1 MRNKWKRKSLAMLLA
16 LCMVFTMT
24 PAAFAADDGGGS
36 QTLQTD
42 VSDGAQSNEE
52 NALQAQ
58 IDSAESGATITLSE
72 DTTVASLTIPEDKN
86 ITLDLGGN
94 NLTLSGGVAVTDT
107 AYESGTFAALMN
119 SGTLSIVNGT
129 LTGTGTACLIINRDT
144 LNLGSDLTLSK
155 SGAGNAID
163 NLGGTVTSAA
173 NITVTSN
180 GYTAIVTYGGDVVV
194 NSGTI
199 NALAADVASEN
210 GQKENYGI
218 SVFNREYDNESAGA
232 SVTINGGS
240 ITTDAYVLSTNNIKS
255 GGSNPS
261 NVAINAGAFVSNNR
275 TAVYWPSAGTL
286 TVGTVGGDN
295 AAVSITAEKGSAI
308 EVCSG
313 TLAVNSG
320 TLKGSDSNDA
330 LNASSDMA
338 AAYRANS
345 GCAGIGDAVSIIA
358 RRGSG
363 YDTAALNVAINGGSF
378 SSSDNYAVRYF
389 DCNQVANAKQIDQ
402 DVDVAIKGGTFT
414 FTGSTQ
420 GSAIDASVVA
430 DDDKKFIS
438 GGTFSHDVSGY
449 VATGYSCT
457 GSGSNY
463 VVAES
468 EKGAMTVAPETTD
481 SGEVSASLEGI
492 YKSDDTVITGSGE
505 NQPSG
510 SNKNGEVAIDLTMA
524 TSTNDTKATLNVAE
538 DTAQSLGNAE
548 GLTVATNV
556 GTVQLNAVTL
566 DKVAQTTNDVAITI
580 EKKTTSDSS
589 AKVLYTVEVKSGDK
603 NLLPESAAD
612 NGTVTITVAKPANVE
627 DLQAWYVVGDPDKLV
642 YVEKLNTADA
652 EDGKIAININHLS
665 TIALTNGTPD
675 AQEAAVVTD
684 SNGAVTGRY
693 ATLNDAINNVLNGD
707 TITIQRDIPNA
718 TGISVESGKNFT
730 LDFAGHTYTLTGPG
744 AGSTNTETNGFQL
757 LEDSTIVFKN
767 GTIRIAENA
776 NNIKRIIQSYA
787 DVTFENMNFYAEN
800 QVGGEDL
807 ALSFNNGD
815 VTFTGD
821 TNVYVTN
828 PEKTTAFDTY
838 FWSSS
843 YPDGVSVTFDKDYTG
858 TIEGTILYDSMDAA
872 KGKLTIAGNGGT
884 FTKIAPSTTAGVDA
898 AANTG
903 ISISGGKYANPL
915 EPEWLEG
922 LNTELHSQQ
931 SGLYSYYT
939 SVDTALAA
947 AEPGDEVTV
956 LNASGTVATSDVTI
970 KYGNGSEDLT
980 LTVNNGTEITLPAA
994 PSRDGYTFD
1003 GWIVN
1008 GERYAAKAKVTI
1020 NADTIIYADWEP
1032 PYTGKYSYEVFTS
1045 VGDNGTISVDRY
1057 ATEGDKVTIEVA
1069 PDEAYLLDELV
1080 VTANGKEVA
1089 LTDNGDGTYTFT
1101 MPSADVKISAT
1112 FAEDPDWTEP
1122 EEPATDVSDIFIDVA
1137 PNAWYKDAVQYAYDN
1152 GLMTGV
1158 SANEFAPDA
1167 TTTRGMIV
1175 SMLARLEG
1183 VESANDAGFADVEG
1197 EWYAT
1202 AVNWAAS
1209 VGVVNGYEDNTF
1221 RPNDAI
1227 TREQLAAILMNY
1239 AAYKGEDV
1247 SARASLDAYSD
1258 AENVSTW
1265 ATDTMSWAVAEGYI
1279 TGMTADT
1286 LQPQGSATRAQ
1297 VAAILERFLAE

>member
-1 MRNKWKRKSLAMLLA
+1 MRNKWKRKYLAMLLA

-24 PAAFAADDGGGS
+24 PAAFAAGDGGGS

-107 AYESGTFAALMN
+107 AYKTYESGTFAALMN

-129 LTGTGTACLIINRDT
+129 LTGTGTARLIINRNT

-155 SGAGNAID
+155 SSAGNAID

-199 NALAADVASEN
+199 NALAADVASED

-218 SVFNREYDNESAGA
+218 SVFNRGYDNESAGA

-240 ITTDAYVLSTNNIKS
+240 ITADAYVLSTNNIRS
-255 GGSNPS
+255 GGSKPS
-261 NVAINAGAFVSNNR
+261 NVTINAGAFVSNNR
-275 TAVYWPSAGTL
+275 TAIYWPSAGTL

-313 TLAVNSG
+313 ALVVNSG
-320 TLKGSDSNDA
+320 TLKGSDSTDV
-330 LNASSDMA
+330 LNASLAMA
-338 AAYRANS
+338 AAYRAHS

-358 RRGSG
+358 HRGSG
-363 YDTAALNVAINGGSF
+363 YDTAALNAVINGGSF

-389 DCNQVANAKQIDQ
+389 DCNQVADAEQIDQ
-402 DVDVAIKGGTFT
+402 DVDVTIKGGTFT

-430 DDDKKFIS
+430 DDDKKF
-438 GGTFSHDVSGY
+438 
-449 VATGYSCT
+449 
-457 GSGSNY
+457 
-463 VVAES
+463 
-468 EKGAMTVAPETTD
+468 
-481 SGEVSASLEGI
+481 
-492 YKSDDTVITGSGE
+492 
-505 NQPSG
+505 
-510 SNKNGEVAIDLTMA
+510 
-524 TSTNDTKATLNVAE
+524 
-538 DTAQSLGNAE
+538 
-548 GLTVATNV
+548 
-556 GTVQLNAVTL
+556 
-566 DKVAQTTNDVAITI
+566 
-580 EKKTTSDSS
+580 
-589 AKVLYTVEVKSGDK
+589 
-603 NLLPESAAD
+603 
-612 NGTVTITVAKPANVE
+612 
-627 DLQAWYVVGDPDKLV
+627 
-642 YVEKLNTADA
+642 
-652 EDGKIAININHLS
+652 
-665 TIALTNGTPD
+665 
-675 AQEAAVVTD
+675 
-684 SNGAVTGRY
+684 
-693 ATLNDAINNVLNGD
+693 
-707 TITIQRDIPNA
+707 
-718 TGISVESGKNFT
+718 
-730 LDFAGHTYTLTGPG
+730 
-744 AGSTNTETNGFQL
+744 
-757 LEDSTIVFKN
+757 
-767 GTIRIAENA
+767 
-776 NNIKRIIQSYA
+776 
-787 DVTFENMNFYAEN
+787 
-800 QVGGEDL
+800 
-807 ALSFNNGD
+807 
-815 VTFTGD
+815 
-821 TNVYVTN
+821 
-828 PEKTTAFDTY
+828 
-838 FWSSS
+838 
-843 YPDGVSVTFDKDYTG
+843 
-858 TIEGTILYDSMDAA
+858 
-872 KGKLTIAGNGGT
+872 
-884 FTKIAPSTTAGVDA
+884 
-898 AANTG
+898 
-903 ISISGGKYANPL
+903 ISGGKYANPL

-939 SVDTALAA
+939 SVDAALAA

-970 KYGNGSEDLT
+970 KYGNGSKDLT
-980 LTVNNGTEITLPAA
+980 LIVNNGTEITLPAA

-1020 NADTIIYADWEP
+1020 NADTTIIYADWEP

-1057 ATEGDKVTIEVA
+1057 ATEGDKVTIDVT

-1080 VTANGKEVA
+1080 VTANGKDVE

-1101 MPSADVKISAT
+1101 MPSADVRISAT

-1209 VGVVNGYEDNTF
+1209 VGVVSGYEDNTF

-1239 AAYKGEDV
+1239 SAYKGEDV
-1247 SARASLDAYSD
+1247 NARASLDAYSD

-1297 VAAILERFLAE
+1297 VAAILERYLAE